1 MEKPTTEL
9 LNVLNQLKPSDM
21 DEFIQKYGKKTG
33 NGAIFSEYIA
43 EHNIAVSEIVRR
55 SKGLVSKSYIY
66 DILGGVKKNPSRD
79 ILMILCIACRMDR
92 KYVRRVLENYGQRD
106 LYVKDTRDIIIATYI
121 NNRIYDLD
129 QLNDELFRYD
139 LPTLNA
145 ASYEEEKKFQGGSRE
160 KGAAQ
165 NPGFPVGKMERKD

>member
-1 MEKPTTEL
+1 
-9 LNVLNQLKPSDM
+9 M
-21 DEFIQKYGKKTG
+21 DEFIQNYGKRSG
-33 NGAIFSEYIA
+33 NAAIFSEYIA
-43 EHNIAVSEIVRR
+43 GHNIEVSEIVKR
-55 SKGLVSKSYIY
+55 SRGLVSKSYIY

-79 ILMILCIACRMDR
+79 ILLILCIASRMDR

-121 NNRIYDLD
+121 NNQIYDLD

-145 ASYEEEKKFQGGSRE
+145 AF
-160 KGAAQ
+160 
-165 NPGFPVGKMERKD
+165 